1 MNKTIEDKLN
11 EGRQYRSIDV
21 SSFDRRSDDGS
32 KVVEGYATTF
42 NDPYELYRDAF
53 GGTTYIVM
61 EQVDPEAFSDTDM
74 SDVIMQYNHEG
85 RVFARTSNGT
95 LGLES
100 DMHGLHIRADL
111 GGTEIG
117 RQLFEEIEGGYT
129 DKMSFGFR
137 VSKDKR
143 EETEERDEETGVT
156 TITILRTILG
166 ISKLYDVSAVS
177 IPANDGTAISARNF
191 SEGVIAEVRQ
201 EIADREQK
209 AREQERQKQ
218 RIRIL
223 TEVSK

>member
-1 MNKTIEDKLN
+1 MIKTMMDKLS
-11 EGRQYRSIDV
+11 EGRQYRDIDV
-21 SSFDRRSDDGS
+21 SSFEHRSEGDAG
-32 KVVEGYATTF
+32 KIVTGYATTY
-42 NDPYELYRDAF
+42 NEPYELFRSAYD
-53 GGTTYIVM
+53 GYTYIVL
-61 EQVDPEAFSDTDM
+61 EQVDPSAFNDTDM

-95 LGLES
+95 LELDS
-100 DMHGLHIRADL
+100 DSHGLHVRADL

-117 RQLFEEIEGGYT
+117 RQLYEEIDGGYT

-143 EETEERDEETGVT
+143 EETVERDADTGIT
-156 TITILRTILG
+156 TVTILRTILG

-177 IPANDGTAISARNF
+177 IPANDGTSISARNF
-191 SEGVIAEVRQ
+191 AEGVIDEVRQ
-201 EIADREQK
+201 EIAERAERERK
-209 AREQERQKQ
+209 KQ